1 MKYLL
6 LPRCIWRIPELMKYF
21 HFASSNISQNEAFEI
36 IGNQSSSTFL
46 NLVSDSIYF
55 SVLLSEVNKRK
66 NMYDWQF
73 RRRNNKNMKRSSDDV
88 SHLYFF
94 AWRNVSNSSYRST
107 NLWVSALSQPSSVD
121 TSYSIVAEAEKKL
134 LDLKEHTTKI
144 VSSIIVKLEKLCRLE
159 LERGRHQSF

>member
-1 MKYLL
+1 
-6 LPRCIWRIPELMKYF
+6 MKYF

-94 AWRNVSNSSYRST
+94 A
-107 NLWVSALSQPSSVD
+107 
-121 TSYSIVAEAEKKL
+121 
-134 LDLKEHTTKI
+134 
-144 VSSIIVKLEKLCRLE
+144 
-159 LERGRHQSF
+159 